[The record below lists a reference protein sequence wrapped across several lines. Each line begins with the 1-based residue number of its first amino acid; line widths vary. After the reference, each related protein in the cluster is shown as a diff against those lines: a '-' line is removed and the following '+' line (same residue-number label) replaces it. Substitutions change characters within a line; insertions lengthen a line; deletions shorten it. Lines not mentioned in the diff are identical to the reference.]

1 VFTLGLRL
9 RVPLRKTK
17 ERRQRSLSSLKKQ
30 PDSPA
35 GFCFALEWRL
45 GQKIGIGAP
54 RSLSEDNF
62 RQVFPGAG
70 WEITYLQPNTYQVN
84 ISMTAFEA
92 MLVSNPD
99 KFEEINSPH
108 CGSS

>member
-1 VFTLGLRL
+1 M
-9 RVPLRKTK
+9 VPLRKTE
-17 ERRQRSLSSLKKQ
+17 ERKRSNRIRQRVLSCASH
-30 PDSPA
+30 
-35 GFCFALEWRL
+35 GRF